1 MHGILQIGIITF
13 FCHSLYVV
21 FLRHSSMKARKSMK
35 KRFVSLL
42 VALSITLTFLP
53 IGAVAAPT
61 NEIIQGNL
69 KYTVNNYTVNDGG
82 ESVTVSG
89 ISESTSEKPTHLTIE
104 SSISS
109 NGKNYTVTEIGNWA
123 FEEWNTLTEV
133 TLPHTVEIIGFQ
145 AFFNCSN
152 LTNVTIPEGV
162 RKIGQIAFNGCSQ
175 LTSITIPGTIEVMT
189 MAFSG
194 NTALSHVTLTNGIS
208 EISSSAFEGCT
219 GLTEVE
225 IPASVNE
232 IRQDAFNGCT
242 NLSDVKYNGH
252 KTDWD
257 KVTVK
262 TGNDTLTS
270 KVQYLCDINFDLD
283 GGTVN
288 GSDTMATQTVYSNE
302 KLGTAKCYQN
312 DQTFKIPIAPQ
323 KEGYTF
329 LGWYQQDATAP
340 TDPAEYVASDNVTF
354 TAKWSQIYDVA
365 FDANAN
371 GDTVTRMPS
380 TQKVPETTTAS
391 LPTITPQRTGYDF
404 DGWYTQA
411 EGGTKY
417 TFTEAVSSNITLY
430 AHWNA
435 HSHTVTLENDEN
447 KETNSYDYGSSVSV
461 PTPTKKTGY
470 NFNHWEVTVP
480 DGETAPSL
488 NGPDENGNYSFSMP
502 DYDIILTAKWTQK
515 DVIDPDVDL
524 KFDAATG
531 EVTSNNPQ
539 VNADDIINRKFYDDK
554 GNEVPGE
561 KLNDRGLPMEPGD
574 YIVKV
579 DVKET
584 EKTAPANQITGN
596 QIKWSYNVPQEEE
609 KVTYTLSLLGGIAK
623 VNGKDTTI
631 NDNGDI
637 TIEKGAT
644 VEVTFDKSILSDA
657 QTFDQWTIKPASVL
671 NAVDPKAETI
681 TFTMP
686 GENVIIE
693 AMTKDA
699 SIEEEPNILGTTLII
714 GTAAAGTAVLAYQ
727 TYQLGTEFYLICTLP
742 TGTAIPTN
750 RGELAE
756 LVWNNAGKPEPAAVL
771 NANAT
776 ETDKAITWAVEN
788 DLLKAAKNNGETYE
802 ATDPV
807 SRTEVIKAW
816 NQVQAFKK

>member
-21 FLRHSSMKARKSMK
+21 FLRHQSMKAGKSMK

-53 IGAVAAPT
+53 IGAVAATP
-61 NEIIQGNL
+61 IRIGNL
-69 KYTVNNYTVNDGG
+69 KYTVNADG

-89 ISESTSEKPTHLTIE
+89 TSGNPTQLNIE

-109 NGKNYTVTEIGNWA
+109 NGRNYTVTEIATWA
-123 FEEWNTLTEV
+123 FNKCNTLTEV
-133 TLPHTVEIIGFQ
+133 TLPNTVDEIGYQ

-162 RKIGQIAFNGCSQ
+162 TKIGQAAFYGCSQ
-175 LTSITIPGTIEVMT
+175 LTSITIPSTITDMDT
-189 MAFSG
+189 AFSG
-194 NTALSHVTLTNGIS
+194 NTALSQVTLTNGIPK
-208 EISSSAFEGCT
+208 ISSHAFERCTELREIKVPISVDEICPFAFNGCT
-219 GLTEVE
+219 GLT
-225 IPASVNE
+225 SVTLEKGIN
-232 IRQDAFNGCT
+232 IINSNAFKDCTELNDVIDNG
-242 NLSDVKYNGH
+242 Y
-252 KTDWD
+252 KTDWE
-257 KVTVK
+257 KVRVNNA
-262 TGNDTLTS
+262 GNDTLTS

-283 GGTVN
+283 GGTIN

-302 KLGTAKCYQN
+302 KLGTAKCYPN
-312 DQTFKIPIAPQ
+312 DQPFVVPTDPVR
-323 KEGYTF
+323 EGYTF
-329 LGWYQQDATAP
+329 LGWY
-340 TDPAEYVASDNVTF
+340 
-354 TAKWSQIYDVA
+354 
-365 FDANAN
+365 
-371 GDTVTRMPS
+371 
-380 TQKVPETTTAS
+380 
-391 LPTITPQRTGYDF
+391 
-404 DGWYTQA
+404 TQA
-411 EGGTKY
+411 EGGIKY

-524 KFDAATG
+524 KFDAVTG
-531 EVTSNNPQ
+531 EVTSNNAK
-539 VNADDIINRKFYDDK
+539 VNADDIINKKFYDDK

-561 KLNDRGLPMEPGD
+561 KLNDRGLPTEPGD

-584 EKTAPANQITGN
+584 ENTAPANQVTGN
-596 QIKWSYNVPQEEE
+596 QIKWSYNVPQKEE

-727 TYQLGTEFYLICTLP
+727 TYQLGTEFYLICALP

-776 ETDKAITWAVEN
+776 ETDKAIAWAVEN

>member
-1 MHGILQIGIITF
+1 
-13 FCHSLYVV
+13 
-21 FLRHSSMKARKSMK
+21 MK

-53 IGAVAAPT
+53 IGAVAAAP
-61 NEIIQGNL
+61 NKIPQGNL
-69 KYTVNNYTVNDGG
+69 IYTVNADG

-89 ISESTSEKPTHLTIE
+89 TSGSPTQLTIE
-104 SSISS
+104 SSISDK
-109 NGKNYTVTEIGNWA
+109 NKNYTVTKIAMWA
-123 FEEWNTLTEV
+123 FNNARNTLTEV
-133 TLPHTVEIIGFQ
+133 TLPNTVDEIGYQ

-152 LTNVTIPEGV
+152 LTKVIIPEGV
-162 RKIGQIAFNGCSQ
+162 TKIGQAAFYGCSQ
-175 LTSITIPGTIEVMT
+175 LTSITIPSTITNMDT
-189 MAFSG
+189 AFSG

-208 EISSSAFEGCT
+208 NISSNAFERCT
-219 GLTEVE
+219 GLTEIKVPTSVYE
-225 IPASVNE
+225 ICS
-232 IRQDAFNGCT
+232 DAFNGCT
-242 NLSDVKYNGH
+242 GLTSVTLEKGINIINRNAFKDCTELNDVKYNGY
-252 KTDWD
+252 KTDWE
-257 KVTVK
+257 KVRVNNA
-262 TGNDTLTS
+262 GNDTLTS
-270 KVQYLCDINFDLD
+270 KVRYLCDINFDLN
-283 GGTVN
+283 GGTIN
-288 GSDTMATQTVYSNE
+288 GSGTMDKQTVYSNE
-302 KLGTAKCYQN
+302 KLGTASV
-312 DQTFKIPIAPQ
+312 
-323 KEGYTF
+323 
-329 LGWYQQDATAP
+329 P
-340 TDPAEYVASDNVTF
+340 TTP
-354 TAKWSQIYDVA
+354 
-365 FDANAN
+365 
-371 GDTVTRMPS
+371 
-380 TQKVPETTTAS
+380 
-391 LPTITPQRTGYDF
+391 PQRTGYDF

-417 TFTEAVSSNITLY
+417 TFTEAVSSNIILY

-447 KETNSYDYGSSVSV
+447 KKTNSYDYGSSVSV

-502 DYDIILTAKWTQK
+502 DYDITLTAKWTQK

-524 KFDAATG
+524 KFDAVTG
-531 EVTSNNPQ
+531 EVTSNNTQ

-561 KLNDRGLPMEPGD
+561 KLNDRGLPTEPGD

-584 EKTAPANQITGN
+584 EKTAPANQVTGN
-596 QIKWSYNVPQEEE
+596 QIKWSYKVPQKEE

-623 VNGKDTTI
+623 VNGKDATI

-671 NAVDPKAETI
+671 NAVEPKAETI

-727 TYQLGTEFYLICTLP
+727 TYQLGTEFYLICALP

-750 RGELAE
+750 RGELAA

-776 ETDKAITWAVEN
+776 ETDKAIAWAVEN
-788 DLLKAAKNNGETYE
+788 DLLKAAKSNGETYE

>member
-1 MHGILQIGIITF
+1 
-13 FCHSLYVV
+13 
-21 FLRHSSMKARKSMK
+21 MK

-53 IGAVAAPT
+53 MGAVAAAPIKFT
-61 NEIIQGNL
+61 DGNL
-69 KYTVNNYTVNDGG
+69 IYTVNDDG

-89 ISESTSEKPTHLTIE
+89 KSRTPTHLNIE
-104 SSISS
+104 SSIS
-109 NGKNYTVTEIGNWA
+109 NKGKNYTVTEIGDQVFWGC
-123 FEEWNTLTEV
+123 NTLTEV
-133 TLPHTVEIIGFQ
+133 TLPNTVKIIGYQ
-145 AFFNCSN
+145 AFCKCSN
-152 LTNVTIPEGV
+152 LTKVIIPEGV
-162 RKIGQIAFNGCSQ
+162 KKIGQAAFYGCSQ
-175 LTSITIPGTIEVMT
+175 LTSITIPSTITNMDT
-189 MAFSG
+189 AFSG

-208 EISSSAFEGCT
+208 KISSNAFERCTGLTEIKVPTSVYEICSDAFNGCT
-219 GLTEVE
+219 GLT
-225 IPASVNE
+225 SVTLEKGIKTINVN
-232 IRQDAFNGCT
+232 AFKDCT
-242 NLSDVKYNGH
+242 NLSDVKYNGY
-252 KTDWD
+252 KTDWE
-257 KVTVK
+257 KVRVNNA
-262 TGNDTLTS
+262 GNDTLTS
-270 KVQYLCDINFDLD
+270 KVRYLCDINFDLN
-283 GGTVN
+283 GGTIN
-288 GSDTMATQTVYSNE
+288 GSGTMDKQTVYSNE

-312 DQTFKIPIAPQ
+312 DQPFVVPTDPVR
-323 KEGYTF
+323 EGYTF

-340 TDPAEYVASDNVTF
+340 TVLAEYVASDNVTF
-354 TAKWSQIYDVA
+354 TA
-365 FDANAN
+365 N
-371 GDTVTRMPS
+371 
-380 TQKVPETTTAS
+380 
-391 LPTITPQRTGYDF
+391 
-404 DGWYTQA
+404 
-411 EGGTKY
+411 
-417 TFTEAVSSNITLY
+417 
-430 AHWNA
+430 
-435 HSHTVTLENDEN
+435 
-447 KETNSYDYGSSVSV
+447 
-461 PTPTKKTGY
+461 
-470 NFNHWEVTVP
+470 
-480 DGETAPSL
+480 
-488 NGPDENGNYSFSMP
+488 
-502 DYDIILTAKWTQK
+502 WTQK
-515 DVIDPDVDL
+515 DAIDPDVDL
-524 KFDAATG
+524 KFDAVTG
-531 EVTSNNPQ
+531 EVTSNNTQ

-561 KLNDRGLPMEPGD
+561 KLNDRGLPTEPGD

-584 EKTAPANQITGN
+584 ENTAPANQITGN
-596 QIKWSYNVPQEEE
+596 QIKWSYNVPQKEE

-623 VNGKDTTI
+623 VNGKDATI

-671 NAVDPKAETI
+671 NAVEPKAETI

-727 TYQLGTEFYLICTLP
+727 TYQLGTEFYLICALP

-750 RGELAE
+750 RGELAA

-776 ETDKAITWAVEN
+776 ETDKAIAWAVEN

>member
-1 MHGILQIGIITF
+1 
-13 FCHSLYVV
+13 
-21 FLRHSSMKARKSMK
+21 MK

-53 IGAVAAPT
+53 MGAVAAT
-61 NEIIQGNL
+61 KITKGNL
-69 KYTVNNYTVNDGG
+69 KYIVNADGK
-82 ESVTVSG
+82 SVTVSG
-89 ISESTSEKPTHLTIE
+89 TSGKPTQLTIE
-104 SSISS
+104 SSISD
-109 NGKNYTVTEIGNWA
+109 NGTNYTVTKIATWA
-123 FEEWNTLTEV
+123 FNACNTLTEV
-133 TLPHTVEIIGFQ
+133 TLPNTVDEIGYQ
-145 AFFNCSN
+145 AFFKCSN
-152 LTNVTIPEGV
+152 LTKVIIPEGV
-162 RKIGQIAFNGCSQ
+162 TKIGQAAFYGCSQ
-175 LTSITIPGTIEVMT
+175 LTSITIPSTITNMDT
-189 MAFSG
+189 AFSG

-208 EISSSAFEGCT
+208 KISSNAFERCT

-225 IPASVNE
+225 IPASVDQ
-232 IRQDAFNGCT
+232 ICPFAFNGCTNLKRVLLEKNIKTINVNAFKDCT
-242 NLSDVKYNGH
+242 NLSDVKYNGY

-257 KVTVK
+257 KVTVNT
-262 TGNDTLTS
+262 TGNDTLIS
-270 KVQYLCDINFDLD
+270 KVQYLCDINFDLN
-283 GGTVN
+283 GGTIN
-288 GSDTMATQTVYSNE
+288 GSGTMDKQTVYSNE
-302 KLGTAKCYQN
+302 KLGTAN
-312 DQTFKIPIAPQ
+312 V
-323 KEGYTF
+323 
-329 LGWYQQDATAP
+329 P
-340 TDPAEYVASDNVTF
+340 TTP
-354 TAKWSQIYDVA
+354 
-365 FDANAN
+365 
-371 GDTVTRMPS
+371 
-380 TQKVPETTTAS
+380 
-391 LPTITPQRTGYDF
+391 PQRTGYDF

-447 KETNSYDYGSSVSV
+447 KKTNSYDYGSSVSV

-502 DYDIILTAKWTQK
+502 NYDITLTAKWTQK

-524 KFDAATG
+524 KFDAVTG
-531 EVTSNNPQ
+531 EVTSNSTQ

-561 KLNDRGLPMEPGD
+561 KLNDRGLPTEPGD

-584 EKTAPANQITGN
+584 ENTAPANQITGN
-596 QIKWSYNVPQEEE
+596 QIKWSYNVPQKEE

-623 VNGKDTTI
+623 VNGKDATI

-671 NAVDPKAETI
+671 NAVEPKAETI

-686 GENVIIE
+686 GKNVIIE

-714 GTAAAGTAVLAYQ
+714 GTAVLAYQ
-727 TYQLGTEFYLICTLP
+727 TYQLGTEFYLICALP

-776 ETDKAITWAVEN
+776 ETDKAIAWAVEN

>member
-1 MHGILQIGIITF
+1 
-13 FCHSLYVV
+13 
-21 FLRHSSMKARKSMK
+21 MK

-53 IGAVAAPT
+53 IGAVAAAP
-61 NEIIQGNL
+61 NKIPQGNL
-69 KYTVNNYTVNDGG
+69 IYTVNADG

-89 ISESTSEKPTHLTIE
+89 TSGSPTQLTIE
-104 SSISS
+104 SSISDK
-109 NGKNYTVTEIGNWA
+109 NKNYTVTKIAMWA
-123 FEEWNTLTEV
+123 FNNARNTLTEV
-133 TLPHTVEIIGFQ
+133 TLPNTVDEIGYQ

-152 LTNVTIPEGV
+152 LTKVIIPEGV
-162 RKIGQIAFNGCSQ
+162 TKIGQAAFYGCSQ
-175 LTSITIPGTIEVMT
+175 LTSITIPSTITNMDT
-189 MAFSG
+189 AFSG

-208 EISSSAFEGCT
+208 NISSNAFERCT

-225 IPASVNE
+225 IPASVDQ
-232 IRQDAFNGCT
+232 ICPFAFNGCTNLKRVLLEKNIKTINVNAFKDCT
-242 NLSDVKYNGH
+242 NLSDVKYNGY

-257 KVTVK
+257 KVTVNT

-288 GSDTMATQTVYSNE
+288 GSNTVDKQTVYSNE
-302 KLGTAKCYQN
+302 KLGTAKCYPN
-312 DQTFKIPIAPQ
+312 DQPFVVPTDPVR
-323 KEGYTF
+323 EGYTF
-329 LGWYQQDATAP
+329 L
-340 TDPAEYVASDNVTF
+340 
-354 TAKWSQIYDVA
+354 
-365 FDANAN
+365 
-371 GDTVTRMPS
+371 
-380 TQKVPETTTAS
+380 
-391 LPTITPQRTGYDF
+391 
-404 DGWYTQA
+404 GWYTQA

-447 KETNSYDYGSSVSV
+447 KKTNSYDYGSSVSV

-502 DYDIILTAKWTQK
+502 DYDITLTAKWTQK

-524 KFDAATG
+524 KFDAVTG
-531 EVTSNNPQ
+531 EVTSNNTQ

-561 KLNDRGLPMEPGD
+561 KLNDRGLPTEPGD

-584 EKTAPANQITGN
+584 ENTAPANQITGN
-596 QIKWSYNVPQEEE
+596 QIKWSYNVPQKEE

-623 VNGKDTTI
+623 VNGKDATI

-671 NAVDPKAETI
+671 NAVEPKAETI

-686 GENVIIE
+686 GDNVIIE

-727 TYQLGTEFYLICTLP
+727 TYQLGTEFYLICALP
-742 TGTAIPTN
+742 TGTAIPTT

-776 ETDKAITWAVEN
+776 ETDKAIAWAVEN
-788 DLLKAAKNNGETYE
+788 DLLKAAKSNGETYE

-807 SRTEVIKAW
+807 NRTEVIKAW

>member
-21 FLRHSSMKARKSMK
+21 FLRHQSMKAGKSMK

-53 IGAVAAPT
+53 IGAVAATP
-61 NEIIQGNL
+61 IRIGNL
-69 KYTVNNYTVNDGG
+69 KYTVNADG

-89 ISESTSEKPTHLTIE
+89 TSGNPTQLNIE

-109 NGKNYTVTEIGNWA
+109 NGRNYTVTEIATWA
-123 FEEWNTLTEV
+123 FNKCNTLTEV
-133 TLPHTVEIIGFQ
+133 TLPNTVDEIGYQ

-162 RKIGQIAFNGCSQ
+162 TKIGQAAFYGCSQ
-175 LTSITIPGTIEVMT
+175 LTSITIPSTITDMDT
-189 MAFSG
+189 AFSG
-194 NTALSHVTLTNGIS
+194 NTALSQVTLTNGIPK
-208 EISSSAFEGCT
+208 ISSHAFERCTELREIKVPISVDEICPFAFNGCT
-219 GLTEVE
+219 GLT
-225 IPASVNE
+225 SVTLEKGIN
-232 IRQDAFNGCT
+232 IINSNAFKDCT
-242 NLSDVKYNGH
+242 ELNDVKYNGY
-252 KTDWD
+252 KTDWE
-257 KVTVK
+257 KVRVNNA
-262 TGNDTLTS
+262 GNDTLTS

-283 GGTVN
+283 GGTIN

-302 KLGTAKCYQN
+302 KLGTAKCYPN
-312 DQTFKIPIAPQ
+312 DQPFVVPTDPVR
-323 KEGYTF
+323 EGYTF
-329 LGWYQQDATAP
+329 LGWY
-340 TDPAEYVASDNVTF
+340 
-354 TAKWSQIYDVA
+354 
-365 FDANAN
+365 
-371 GDTVTRMPS
+371 
-380 TQKVPETTTAS
+380 
-391 LPTITPQRTGYDF
+391 
-404 DGWYTQA
+404 TQA
-411 EGGTKY
+411 EGGIKY

-502 DYDIILTAKWTQK
+502 DYDITLTAKWTQK

-531 EVTSNNPQ
+531 EVTSNNSQ

-561 KLNDRGLPMEPGD
+561 KLNDRGLPTEPGD

-584 EKTAPANQITGN
+584 ENTAPANQVTGN

-623 VNGKDTTI
+623 INGKDTTI

-727 TYQLGTEFYLICTLP
+727 TYQLGTEFYLICALP

-776 ETDKAITWAVEN
+776 ETDKAIAWAVEN

>member
-1 MHGILQIGIITF
+1 
-13 FCHSLYVV
+13 
-21 FLRHSSMKARKSMK
+21 MK

-53 IGAVAAPT
+53 IGAVAAAP
-61 NEIIQGNL
+61 IKIGNL
-69 KYTVNNYTVNDGG
+69 KYTVNADGK
-82 ESVTVSG
+82 SVTVSG
-89 ISESTSEKPTHLTIE
+89 TSRNPKQLTIE
-104 SSISS
+104 SSISDG
-109 NGKNYTVTEIGNWA
+109 NGNSYTVTKIGMGA
-123 FEEWNTLTEV
+123 FNSTLEEV
-133 TLPHTVEIIGFQ
+133 TLPPTLDEIEDS
-145 AFFNCSN
+145 AFFKCSS
-152 LTNVTIPEGV
+152 LTEITIPEGV
-162 RKIGQIAFNGCSQ
+162 TKIGTNAFYGCSQ
-175 LTSITIPGTIEVMT
+175 LTSITIPSTIKNMDT
-189 MAFSG
+189 AFPS
-194 NTALSHVTLTNGIS
+194 NPKLSQVTLTNGIYR
-208 EISSSAFEGCT
+208 ISSSAFKDCT
-219 GLTEVE
+219 GLTEIKIPTSVYE
-225 IPASVNE
+225 ICS
-232 IRQDAFNGCT
+232 DAFNGCT
-242 NLSDVKYNGH
+242 GLTSVTLEKGINIINRNAFKDCTKLNDVKYNGH
-252 KTDWD
+252 KTDWEN
-257 KVTVK
+257 VRVNIA
-262 TGNDTLTS
+262 GNDTLTS
-270 KVQYLCDINFDLD
+270 RVQYLCDINFDLN
-283 GGTVN
+283 GGTIN
-288 GSDTMATQTVYSNE
+288 GSSTMATQTVYSNE
-302 KLGTAKCYQN
+302 KLGTAKCYPN
-312 DQTFKIPIAPQ
+312 DQPFVVPTDPVR
-323 KEGYTF
+323 EGYTF
-329 LGWYQQDATAP
+329 L
-340 TDPAEYVASDNVTF
+340 
-354 TAKWSQIYDVA
+354 
-365 FDANAN
+365 
-371 GDTVTRMPS
+371 
-380 TQKVPETTTAS
+380 
-391 LPTITPQRTGYDF
+391 
-404 DGWYTQA
+404 GWYTQA

-502 DYDIILTAKWTQK
+502 DYDITLTAKWTQK

-531 EVTSNNPQ
+531 EVTSNNAK

-561 KLNDRGLPMEPGD
+561 KLNDRGLPTEPGD

-584 EKTAPANQITGN
+584 ENTAPANQITGN
-596 QIKWSYNVPQEEE
+596 QIKWSYNVPQKEE

-631 NDNGDI
+631 NDNGNI

-727 TYQLGTEFYLICTLP
+727 TYQLGTEFYLICALP

>member
-21 FLRHSSMKARKSMK
+21 FLRHQSMKAGKSMK

-53 IGAVAAPT
+53 IGAVAAT
-61 NEIIQGNL
+61 KITKGNL
-69 KYTVNNYTVNDGG
+69 KYTVNADG

-89 ISESTSEKPTHLTIE
+89 TSGKPTQLNIE
-104 SSISS
+104 SSILDD
-109 NGKNYTVTEIGNWA
+109 NGKSYTVTKIGMGA
-123 FEEWNTLTEV
+123 FNSTLEEV
-133 TLPHTVEIIGFQ
+133 TLPPTLDEIEDS
-145 AFFNCSN
+145 AFFKCSS
-152 LTNVTIPEGV
+152 LTEITIPEGV
-162 RKIGQIAFNGCSQ
+162 TKIGTNAFYGCSQ
-175 LTSITIPGTIEVMT
+175 LTSITIPSTIKNMDT
-189 MAFSG
+189 AFPS
-194 NTALSHVTLTNGIS
+194 NPKLSQVTLTNGIYR
-208 EISSSAFEGCT
+208 ISSSAFKDCT
-219 GLTEVE
+219 GLTEIKIPTSVYE
-225 IPASVNE
+225 ICS
-232 IRQDAFNGCT
+232 DAFNGCT
-242 NLSDVKYNGH
+242 GLTSVTLEKGINIINRNAFKDCTNLNDVKYNGH
-252 KTDWD
+252 KTDWEN
-257 KVTVK
+257 VRVNIA
-262 TGNDTLTS
+262 GNDTLTS
-270 KVQYLCDINFDLD
+270 KVQYLCDINFDLN
-283 GGTVN
+283 GGTIN
-288 GSDTMATQTVYSNE
+288 GSNTVNKQTVYSNE
-302 KLGTAKCYQN
+302 KLGNAKCYPNGQPFVVPT
-312 DQTFKIPIAPQ
+312 DPVR
-323 KEGYTF
+323 EGYTF
-329 LGWYQQDATAP
+329 L
-340 TDPAEYVASDNVTF
+340 
-354 TAKWSQIYDVA
+354 
-365 FDANAN
+365 
-371 GDTVTRMPS
+371 
-380 TQKVPETTTAS
+380 
-391 LPTITPQRTGYDF
+391 
-404 DGWYTQA
+404 GWYTQA

-502 DYDIILTAKWTQK
+502 DYDITLTAKWTQK

-531 EVTSNNPQ
+531 EVTSNNTQ

-561 KLNDRGLPMEPGD
+561 KLNDRGLPTEPGD

-584 EKTAPANQITGN
+584 ENTAPANQVTGN
-596 QIKWSYNVPQEEE
+596 QIKWSYNVPQKEE

-727 TYQLGTEFYLICTLP
+727 TYQLGTEFYLICALP

-776 ETDKAITWAVEN
+776 ETDKAIAWAVEN

>member
-1 MHGILQIGIITF
+1 
-13 FCHSLYVV
+13 
-21 FLRHSSMKARKSMK
+21 MK

-53 IGAVAAPT
+53 MGAVAAPT

-69 KYTVNNYTVNDGG
+69 KYTVNNYTVNDDG

-89 ISESTSEKPTHLTIE
+89 TSESTSEKPTQLNIE

-123 FEEWNTLTEV
+123 FKEWNTLTEV
-133 TLPHTVEIIGFQ
+133 TLPPTLDEIEDS
-145 AFFNCSN
+145 AFFKCSS
-152 LTNVTIPEGV
+152 LTEITIPEGV
-162 RKIGQIAFNGCSQ
+162 TKIGTNAFYGCSQ
-175 LTSITIPGTIEVMT
+175 LTSITIPSTIKNMDA
-189 MAFSG
+189 AFPS
-194 NTALSHVTLTNGIS
+194 NPKLSQVTLTNGIYR
-208 EISSSAFEGCT
+208 ISSSAFKDCT
-219 GLTEVE
+219 GLTEIKVPTSVYE
-225 IPASVNE
+225 ICS
-232 IRQDAFNGCT
+232 DAFNGCT
-242 NLSDVKYNGH
+242 GLTSVTLEKGINIINRNAFKDCTELNDVKYNGY
-252 KTDWD
+252 KTDWE
-257 KVTVK
+257 KVRVNNA
-262 TGNDTLTS
+262 GNDTLTS
-270 KVQYLCDINFDLD
+270 KVRYLCDITFDLN
-283 GGTVN
+283 GGTIN
-288 GSDTMATQTVYSNE
+288 GSGTMDKQTVYSNE
-302 KLGTAKCYQN
+302 KLGTAS
-312 DQTFKIPIAPQ
+312 
-323 KEGYTF
+323 
-329 LGWYQQDATAP
+329 
-340 TDPAEYVASDNVTF
+340 V
-354 TAKWSQIYDVA
+354 
-365 FDANAN
+365 
-371 GDTVTRMPS
+371 
-380 TQKVPETTTAS
+380 
-391 LPTITPQRTGYDF
+391 PTITPQRTGYDF

-417 TFTEAVSSNITLY
+417 TFTEAVSSNIILY

-447 KETNSYDYGSSVSV
+447 KKTNSYDYGSSVSV

-502 DYDIILTAKWTQK
+502 DYDITLTAKWTQK

-524 KFDAATG
+524 KFDAVTG
-531 EVTSNNPQ
+531 EVTSNNTQ

-561 KLNDRGLPMEPGD
+561 KLNDRGLPTEPGD

-596 QIKWSYNVPQEEE
+596 QIKWSYNVPQKEE

-623 VNGKDTTI
+623 VNGKDATI

-671 NAVDPKAETI
+671 SAVEPKAETI

-727 TYQLGTEFYLICTLP
+727 TYQLGTEFYLICALP

-776 ETDKAITWAVEN
+776 ETDKAIAWAVEN

>member
-1 MHGILQIGIITF
+1 
-13 FCHSLYVV
+13 
-21 FLRHSSMKARKSMK
+21 MK

-53 IGAVAAPT
+53 MGAVAAPT

-69 KYTVNNYTVNDGG
+69 KYTVNNYTVNDDG

-89 ISESTSEKPTHLTIE
+89 TSESTSEKPTQLNIE

-123 FEEWNTLTEV
+123 FKEWNTLTEV
-133 TLPHTVEIIGFQ
+133 TLPNTVEIIGFQ

-152 LTNVTIPEGV
+152 LTKVIIPEGV
-162 RKIGQIAFNGCSQ
+162 RKIGQNAFNGCSQ
-175 LTSITIPGTIEVMT
+175 LTSITIPSTITNMDT
-189 MAFSG
+189 AFSG

-208 EISSSAFEGCT
+208 KISSNAFKGCT

-225 IPASVNE
+225 IPASVDQ
-232 IRQDAFNGCT
+232 ICPFAFNGCTNLKRVLLEKNIKTINVNAFKDCT
-242 NLSDVKYNGH
+242 NLSDVKYNGY

-257 KVTVK
+257 RVTVNT

-270 KVQYLCDINFDLD
+270 KVQYLCDITFDLN
-283 GGTVN
+283 GGTIN

-302 KLGTAKCYQN
+302 KLGTASV
-312 DQTFKIPIAPQ
+312 
-323 KEGYTF
+323 
-329 LGWYQQDATAP
+329 P
-340 TDPAEYVASDNVTF
+340 TTP
-354 TAKWSQIYDVA
+354 
-365 FDANAN
+365 
-371 GDTVTRMPS
+371 
-380 TQKVPETTTAS
+380 
-391 LPTITPQRTGYDF
+391 PQRTGYDF

-447 KETNSYDYGSSVSV
+447 KKTNSYDYGSSVSV

-502 DYDIILTAKWTQK
+502 DYDITLTAKWTQK

-524 KFDAATG
+524 KFDAVTG
-531 EVTSNNPQ
+531 EVTSNNTQ

-561 KLNDRGLPMEPGD
+561 KLNDRGLPTEPGD

-584 EKTAPANQITGN
+584 ENTAPANQITGN
-596 QIKWSYNVPQEEE
+596 QIKWSYNVPQKEE

-623 VNGKDTTI
+623 VNGKDATI

-671 NAVDPKAETI
+671 SAVEPKAETI

-727 TYQLGTEFYLICTLP
+727 TYQLGTEFYLICALP

-776 ETDKAITWAVEN
+776 ETDKAIAWAVEN
-788 DLLKAAKNNGETYE
+788 DLLKAAKSNGETYE

-807 SRTEVIKAW
+807 NRTEVIKAW

>member
-1 MHGILQIGIITF
+1 
-13 FCHSLYVV
+13 
-21 FLRHSSMKARKSMK
+21 MK

-53 IGAVAAPT
+53 MGAVAAT
-61 NEIIQGNL
+61 KITQGNL
-69 KYTVNNYTVNDGG
+69 IYRVNADG

-89 ISESTSEKPTHLTIE
+89 TSRKPTQLTILTIG
-104 SSISS
+104 SSISDG
-109 NGKNYTVTEIGNWA
+109 NGKSYTVTKIGMGA
-123 FEEWNTLTEV
+123 FNNARNTLTEV
-133 TLPHTVEIIGFQ
+133 TLPPTLDEIEDS
-145 AFFNCSN
+145 AFFKCSS
-152 LTNVTIPEGV
+152 LTEITIPEGV
-162 RKIGQIAFNGCSQ
+162 TKIGTNAFYGCSQ
-175 LTSITIPGTIEVMT
+175 LTSITIPSTIKNMDA
-189 MAFSG
+189 AFPS
-194 NTALSHVTLTNGIS
+194 NPKLSQVTLTNGIYR
-208 EISSSAFEGCT
+208 ISSSAFKDCT
-219 GLTEVE
+219 GLTEIKVPTSVYE
-225 IPASVNE
+225 ICS
-232 IRQDAFNGCT
+232 DAFNGCT
-242 NLSDVKYNGH
+242 GLTSVTLEKGINIINRNAFKDCTELNDVKYNGY
-252 KTDWD
+252 KTDWE
-257 KVTVK
+257 KVRVNNA
-262 TGNDTLTS
+262 GNDTLTS
-270 KVQYLCDINFDLD
+270 KVRYLCDINFDLN
-283 GGTVN
+283 GGTIN
-288 GSDTMATQTVYSNE
+288 GSGTMDKQTVYSNE
-302 KLGTAKCYQN
+302 KLGTASV
-312 DQTFKIPIAPQ
+312 
-323 KEGYTF
+323 
-329 LGWYQQDATAP
+329 P
-340 TDPAEYVASDNVTF
+340 TTP
-354 TAKWSQIYDVA
+354 
-365 FDANAN
+365 
-371 GDTVTRMPS
+371 
-380 TQKVPETTTAS
+380 
-391 LPTITPQRTGYDF
+391 PQRTGYDF

-417 TFTEAVSSNITLY
+417 TFTEAVSSNIILY

-447 KETNSYDYGSSVSV
+447 KKTNSYDYGSSVSV

-502 DYDIILTAKWTQK
+502 DYDITLTAKWTQK

-524 KFDAATG
+524 KFDAVTG
-531 EVTSNNPQ
+531 EVTSNNTQ

-561 KLNDRGLPMEPGD
+561 KLNDRGLPTEPGD

-596 QIKWSYNVPQEEE
+596 QIKWSYNVPQKEE

-623 VNGKDTTI
+623 VNGKDATI

-671 NAVDPKAETI
+671 NAVEPKAETI

-727 TYQLGTEFYLICTLP
+727 TYQLGTEFYLICALP

-750 RGELAE
+750 RGELAA

-776 ETDKAITWAVEN
+776 ETDKAIAWAVEN
-788 DLLKAAKNNGETYE
+788 DLLKAAKSNGETYE

>member
-21 FLRHSSMKARKSMK
+21 FLRHQSMKAGKSMK

-53 IGAVAAPT
+53 IGAVAAT
-61 NEIIQGNL
+61 KITKGNL
-69 KYTVNNYTVNDGG
+69 KYTVNADG

-89 ISESTSEKPTHLTIE
+89 TSGKPKQLTIE
-104 SSISS
+104 SSISDG
-109 NGKNYTVTEIGNWA
+109 NGKSYTVTKIGMGA
-123 FEEWNTLTEV
+123 FNSTLEEV
-133 TLPHTVEIIGFQ
+133 TLPPTLDEIEDS
-145 AFFNCSN
+145 AFFKCSS
-152 LTNVTIPEGV
+152 LTEITIPEGV
-162 RKIGQIAFNGCSQ
+162 TKIGTNAFYGCSQ
-175 LTSITIPGTIEVMT
+175 LTSITIPSTIKNMDT
-189 MAFSG
+189 AFPS
-194 NTALSHVTLTNGIS
+194 NPKLSQVTLTNGIYR
-208 EISSSAFEGCT
+208 ISSSAFKDCT
-219 GLTEVE
+219 GLTEIKIPTSVYE
-225 IPASVNE
+225 ICS
-232 IRQDAFNGCT
+232 DAFNGCT
-242 NLSDVKYNGH
+242 GLTSVTLEKGINIINRNAFKDCTKLNDVKYNGH
-252 KTDWD
+252 KTDWEN
-257 KVTVK
+257 VRVNIA
-262 TGNDTLTS
+262 GNDTLTS
-270 KVQYLCDINFDLD
+270 KVQYLCDINFDLN
-283 GGTVN
+283 GGTIN

-302 KLGTAKCYQN
+302 KLGTAKCYPN
-312 DQTFKIPIAPQ
+312 DQPFVVPTDPVR
-323 KEGYTF
+323 EGYTF
-329 LGWYQQDATAP
+329 L
-340 TDPAEYVASDNVTF
+340 
-354 TAKWSQIYDVA
+354 
-365 FDANAN
+365 
-371 GDTVTRMPS
+371 
-380 TQKVPETTTAS
+380 
-391 LPTITPQRTGYDF
+391 
-404 DGWYTQA
+404 GWYTQA

-502 DYDIILTAKWTQK
+502 DYDITLTAKWTQK

-539 VNADDIINRKFYDDK
+539 VNADDIINKKFYDEK
-554 GNEVPGE
+554 GNEVPSE
-561 KLNDRGLPMEPGD
+561 KLNDRGLPTEPGD

-584 EKTAPANQITGN
+584 ENTAPANQVTGH
-596 QIKWSYNVPQEEE
+596 QIKWSYNVPQKEE

-623 VNGKDTTI
+623 VNGKDTTV

-727 TYQLGTEFYLICTLP
+727 TYQLGTEFYLICALP

-776 ETDKAITWAVEN
+776 ETDKAIAWAVEN

>member
-1 MHGILQIGIITF
+1 
-13 FCHSLYVV
+13 
-21 FLRHSSMKARKSMK
+21 MK
-35 KRFVSLL
+35 KRLVSLL
-42 VALSITLTFLP
+42 LAFSMMLTFLP
-53 IGAVAAPT
+53 VGAMAAT
-61 NEIIQGNL
+61 TITQGNL
-69 KYTVNNYTVNDGG
+69 KYTINPDGK
-82 ESVTVSG
+82 SVTVSG
-89 ISESTSEKPTHLTIE
+89 KKGSPTELTIE
-104 SSISS
+104 SSISDDNDIS
-109 NGKNYTVTEIGNWA
+109 YTVTKIADMVFASCSSLTQVTIPSTVKEIGY
-123 FEEWNTLTEV
+123 
-133 TLPHTVEIIGFQ
+133 Q
-145 AFFNCSN
+145 AFWGCSN
-152 LTNVTIPEGV
+152 LVKVTIPEGV
-162 RKIGQIAFNGCSQ
+162 TTIGQTAFTKCTQ
-175 LTSITIPGTIEVMT
+175 LTSITIPSTITNMEW
-189 MAFSG
+189 AFSG
-194 NTALSHVTLTNGIS
+194 DPALSQVTLTNGIPR
-208 EISSSAFEGCT
+208 ISSYAFSGCT
-219 GLTEVE
+219 SLTQVK
-225 IPASVNE
+225 IPASVDE
-232 IRQDAFNGCT
+232 VCPSAFNGCT
-242 NLSDVKYNGH
+242 NLKSVTLEKGIRIININAFNNCSKLTDVKYNGY
-252 KTDWD
+252 KTDWE
-257 KVTVK
+257 KVRVNT

-283 GGTVN
+283 GGTIN

-302 KLGTAKCYQN
+302 ELGTAKCYPN
-312 DQTFKIPIAPQ
+312 DQPFVVPTDPVR
-323 KEGYTF
+323 EGYTF
-329 LGWYQQDATAP
+329 L
-340 TDPAEYVASDNVTF
+340 
-354 TAKWSQIYDVA
+354 
-365 FDANAN
+365 
-371 GDTVTRMPS
+371 
-380 TQKVPETTTAS
+380 
-391 LPTITPQRTGYDF
+391 
-404 DGWYTQA
+404 GWYTQA

-447 KETNSYDYGSSVSV
+447 KKTDSYDYGSSVSV

-502 DYDIILTAKWTQK
+502 DYDITLTAKWTQK

-561 KLNDRGLPMEPGD
+561 KLNDHGLPTEPGD

-584 EKTAPANQITGN
+584 EKTAPANQVTGN

-727 TYQLGTEFYLICTLP
+727 TYQLGTEFYLICALP

-776 ETDKAITWAVEN
+776 ETDKAIAWAVEN

>member
-1 MHGILQIGIITF
+1 
-13 FCHSLYVV
+13 
-21 FLRHSSMKARKSMK
+21 MK

-53 IGAVAAPT
+53 MGAVAAT
-61 NEIIQGNL
+61 KITQGNL
-69 KYTVNNYTVNDGG
+69 IYRVNADG

-89 ISESTSEKPTHLTIE
+89 TSRKPTQLTILTIG
-104 SSISS
+104 SSISDG
-109 NGKNYTVTEIGNWA
+109 NGKSYTVTKIGMGA
-123 FEEWNTLTEV
+123 FNNARNTLTEV
-133 TLPHTVEIIGFQ
+133 TLPPTLDEIEDS
-145 AFFNCSN
+145 AFFKCSS
-152 LTNVTIPEGV
+152 LTEITIPEGV
-162 RKIGQIAFNGCSQ
+162 TKIGTNAFYGCSQ
-175 LTSITIPGTIEVMT
+175 LTSITIPSTIKNMDA
-189 MAFSG
+189 AFPS
-194 NTALSHVTLTNGIS
+194 NPKLSQVTLTNGIYR
-208 EISSSAFEGCT
+208 ISSSAFKDCT
-219 GLTEVE
+219 GLTEIKVPTSVYE
-225 IPASVNE
+225 ICS
-232 IRQDAFNGCT
+232 DAFNGCT
-242 NLSDVKYNGH
+242 GLTSVTLEKGINIINRNAFKDCTELNDVKYNGY
-252 KTDWD
+252 KTDWE
-257 KVTVK
+257 KVRVNNA
-262 TGNDTLTS
+262 GNDTLTS
-270 KVQYLCDINFDLD
+270 KVRYLCDINFDLN
-283 GGTVN
+283 GGTIN
-288 GSDTMATQTVYSNE
+288 GSGTMDKQTVYSNE
-302 KLGTAKCYQN
+302 KLGTASV
-312 DQTFKIPIAPQ
+312 
-323 KEGYTF
+323 
-329 LGWYQQDATAP
+329 P
-340 TDPAEYVASDNVTF
+340 TTP
-354 TAKWSQIYDVA
+354 
-365 FDANAN
+365 
-371 GDTVTRMPS
+371 
-380 TQKVPETTTAS
+380 
-391 LPTITPQRTGYDF
+391 PQRTGYDF

-417 TFTEAVSSNITLY
+417 TFTEAVSSNIILY

-447 KETNSYDYGSSVSV
+447 KKTNSYDYGSSVSV

-502 DYDIILTAKWTQK
+502 DYDITLTAKWTQK

-524 KFDAATG
+524 KFDAVTG
-531 EVTSNNPQ
+531 EVTSNNTQ

-561 KLNDRGLPMEPGD
+561 KLNDRGLPTEPGD

-584 EKTAPANQITGN
+584 EKTAPANQVTGN
-596 QIKWSYNVPQEEE
+596 QIKWSYNVPQKEE

-623 VNGKDTTI
+623 VNGKDATI

-671 NAVDPKAETI
+671 NAVEPKAETI

-727 TYQLGTEFYLICTLP
+727 TYQLGTEFYLICALP

-750 RGELAE
+750 RGELAA

-776 ETDKAITWAVEN
+776 ETDKAIAWAVEN
-788 DLLKAAKNNGETYE
+788 DLLKAAKSNGETYE

>member
-1 MHGILQIGIITF
+1 MHGILQIGITTF

-21 FLRHSSMKARKSMK
+21 FLRHQSMKAGKSMK

-61 NEIIQGNL
+61 NKITQGNL
-69 KYTVNNYTVNDGG
+69 IYTVNDDGK
-82 ESVTVSG
+82 SVTVSG
-89 ISESTSEKPTHLTIE
+89 TSRNPKQLTIE
-104 SSISS
+104 SSISDKD
-109 NGKNYTVTEIGNWA
+109 NNYTVTEIATWA
-123 FEEWNTLTEV
+123 FYNARNTLTEV
-133 TLPHTVEIIGFQ
+133 TLPNTVDEIGYQ
-145 AFFNCSN
+145 AFFNCSK

-162 RKIGQIAFNGCSQ
+162 KTIGQTAFIGCTQ
-175 LTSITIPGTIEVMT
+175 LTSITIPGTVTKMDS
-189 MAFSG
+189 AFSG
-194 NTALSHVTLTNGIS
+194 STALSQVTLTNGIPK
-208 EISSSAFEGCT
+208 ISSNAFSGCTSLTQVKIPASVDEVCPSAFDGCT
-219 GLTEVE
+219 GLT
-225 IPASVNE
+225 SVTLE
-232 IRQDAFNGCT
+232 KGIRIINTYAFNNCSKLT
-242 NLSDVKYNGH
+242 DVKYNGY
-252 KTDWD
+252 KADWD
-257 KVTVK
+257 KVTVNK
-262 TGNDTLTS
+262 TGNDTLTR
-270 KVQYLCDINFDLD
+270 KVQYLCDINFDLN
-283 GGTVN
+283 GGTIN
-288 GSDTMATQTVYSNE
+288 GSDTMETQTVYSNE
-302 KLGTAKCYQN
+302 KLGTAKCYPNGQPFVVPS
-312 DQTFKIPIAPQ
+312 DPVR
-323 KEGYTF
+323 EGYTF
-329 LGWYQQDATAP
+329 L
-340 TDPAEYVASDNVTF
+340 
-354 TAKWSQIYDVA
+354 
-365 FDANAN
+365 
-371 GDTVTRMPS
+371 
-380 TQKVPETTTAS
+380 
-391 LPTITPQRTGYDF
+391 
-404 DGWYTQA
+404 GWYTQA

-417 TFTEAVSSNITLY
+417 TFTEAVSNNITLY

-502 DYDIILTAKWTQK
+502 DYDITLTAKWTQK

-524 KFDAATG
+524 KFDAVTG
-531 EVTSNNPQ
+531 EVTSNNAK

-561 KLNDRGLPMEPGD
+561 KLNDRGLPTEPGD

-584 EKTAPANQITGN
+584 ENTAPANQVTGH
-596 QIKWSYNVPQEEE
+596 QIKWSYNVPQKEE

-637 TIEKGAT
+637 IIEKGAT

-727 TYQLGTEFYLICTLP
+727 TYQLGTEFYLICALP

-776 ETDKAITWAVEN
+776 ETDKAIAWAVEN

>member
-21 FLRHSSMKARKSMK
+21 FLRHQSMKAGKSMK

-53 IGAVAAPT
+53 IGAVAAAPIKFT
-61 NEIIQGNL
+61 DRNL
-69 KYTVNNYTVNDGG
+69 KYTVNADG

-89 ISESTSEKPTHLTIE
+89 TSGKPKQLTIE
-104 SSISS
+104 SSISDG
-109 NGKNYTVTEIGNWA
+109 NGKTYTVTKIGMGA
-123 FEEWNTLTEV
+123 FNSTLEEV
-133 TLPHTVEIIGFQ
+133 TLPPTLDEIEDS
-145 AFFNCSN
+145 AFFKCSS
-152 LTNVTIPEGV
+152 LTEITIPEGV
-162 RKIGQIAFNGCSQ
+162 TKIGTNAFYGCSQ
-175 LTSITIPGTIEVMT
+175 LTSITIPSTIKNMDT
-189 MAFSG
+189 AFPS
-194 NTALSHVTLTNGIS
+194 NPKLSQVTLTNGIYR
-208 EISSSAFEGCT
+208 ISSSAFKDCT
-219 GLTEVE
+219 GLTEIKIPTSVYE
-225 IPASVNE
+225 ICS
-232 IRQDAFNGCT
+232 DAFNGCT
-242 NLSDVKYNGH
+242 GLTSVTLEKGINIINRNAFKDCTNLNDVKYNGH
-252 KTDWD
+252 KTDWEN
-257 KVTVK
+257 VRVNIA
-262 TGNDTLTS
+262 GNDTLTS
-270 KVQYLCDINFDLD
+270 KVQYLCDINFDLN
-283 GGTVN
+283 GGTIN
-288 GSDTMATQTVYSNE
+288 GSNTVNKQTVYSNE
-302 KLGTAKCYQN
+302 KLGTAKCYPNGQPFVVPS
-312 DQTFKIPIAPQ
+312 DPVR
-323 KEGYTF
+323 EGYTF
-329 LGWYQQDATAP
+329 L
-340 TDPAEYVASDNVTF
+340 
-354 TAKWSQIYDVA
+354 
-365 FDANAN
+365 
-371 GDTVTRMPS
+371 
-380 TQKVPETTTAS
+380 
-391 LPTITPQRTGYDF
+391 
-404 DGWYTQA
+404 GWYTQA

-417 TFTEAVSSNITLY
+417 TFTEAVSSNIILY

-502 DYDIILTAKWTQK
+502 DYDITLTAKWTQK

-531 EVTSNNPQ
+531 EVTSNNAK
-539 VNADDIINRKFYDDK
+539 VNADDIINKKFYDEK
-554 GNEVPGE
+554 GNEVPSE
-561 KLNDRGLPMEPGD
+561 KLNDRGLPTEPGD
-574 YIVKV
+574 YIIKV

-584 EKTAPANQITGN
+584 ENTAPANQVTGN

-727 TYQLGTEFYLICTLP
+727 TYQLGTEFYLICALP

-776 ETDKAITWAVEN
+776 ETDKAIAWAVEN

>member
-1 MHGILQIGIITF
+1 
-13 FCHSLYVV
+13 
-21 FLRHSSMKARKSMK
+21 MK
-35 KRFVSLL
+35 KRFISLL

-53 IGAVAAPT
+53 MGAVAAT
-61 NEIIQGNL
+61 KITKGNL
-69 KYTVNNYTVNDGG
+69 KYIVNADGK
-82 ESVTVSG
+82 SVTVSG
-89 ISESTSEKPTHLTIE
+89 TSENPTQLNIE
-104 SSISS
+104 SSILY
-109 NGKNYTVTEIGNWA
+109 NGTNYTVTKIATWA
-123 FEEWNTLTEV
+123 FNACNTLTEV
-133 TLPHTVEIIGFQ
+133 TLPNTVDEIGYQ
-145 AFFNCSN
+145 AFFKCSN
-152 LTNVTIPEGV
+152 LTKVIIPEGV
-162 RKIGQIAFNGCSQ
+162 TKIGQAAFYGCSQ
-175 LTSITIPGTIEVMT
+175 LTSITIPSTITNMDT
-189 MAFSG
+189 AFSG

-208 EISSSAFEGCT
+208 KISSNAFERCT

-225 IPASVNE
+225 IPASVDQ
-232 IRQDAFNGCT
+232 ICPFAFNGCT
-242 NLSDVKYNGH
+242 NLKRVLLEKNIKTINVNAFKDCTSLSDVKYNGY

-257 KVTVK
+257 KVTVNT

-288 GSDTMATQTVYSNE
+288 GSNTVDKQTVYSNE
-302 KLGTAKCYQN
+302 KLGTAKCYPN
-312 DQTFKIPIAPQ
+312 DQPFVVPTDPVR
-323 KEGYTF
+323 EGYTF
-329 LGWYQQDATAP
+329 L
-340 TDPAEYVASDNVTF
+340 
-354 TAKWSQIYDVA
+354 
-365 FDANAN
+365 
-371 GDTVTRMPS
+371 
-380 TQKVPETTTAS
+380 
-391 LPTITPQRTGYDF
+391 
-404 DGWYTQA
+404 GWYTQA

-447 KETNSYDYGSSVSV
+447 KKTNSYDYGSSVSV

-502 DYDIILTAKWTQK
+502 DYDITLTAKWTQK

-524 KFDAATG
+524 KFDAVTG
-531 EVTSNNPQ
+531 EVTSNNTQ

-554 GNEVPGE
+554 GKEVPGE
-561 KLNDRGLPMEPGD
+561 KLNDRGLPTEPGD

-584 EKTAPANQITGN
+584 ENTAPANQITGN
-596 QIKWSYNVPQEEE
+596 QIKWSYNVPQKEE

-623 VNGKDTTI
+623 VNGKDATI

-671 NAVDPKAETI
+671 NAVEPKAETI

-727 TYQLGTEFYLICTLP
+727 TYQLGTEFYLICALP

-750 RGELAE
+750 RGELAA

-776 ETDKAITWAVEN
+776 ETDKAIAWAVEN
-788 DLLKAAKNNGETYE
+788 DLLKAAKSNGETYE

>member
-1 MHGILQIGIITF
+1 
-13 FCHSLYVV
+13 
-21 FLRHSSMKARKSMK
+21 MK

-53 IGAVAAPT
+53 MGAVAAAPIKFT
-61 NEIIQGNL
+61 DGNL
-69 KYTVNNYTVNDGG
+69 IYRVNADG

-89 ISESTSEKPTHLTIE
+89 TSRKPTQLTIG
-104 SSISS
+104 SSISDG
-109 NGKNYTVTEIGNWA
+109 NGKSYTVTKIGMGA
-123 FEEWNTLTEV
+123 FNNVRNTLTEV
-133 TLPHTVEIIGFQ
+133 TLPPTLDEIEDS
-145 AFFNCSN
+145 AFFQCSS
-152 LTNVTIPEGV
+152 LTEITIPEGV
-162 RKIGQIAFNGCSQ
+162 TKIGTNAFYGCSQ
-175 LTSITIPGTIEVMT
+175 LTSITIPSTIKNMDA
-189 MAFSG
+189 AFPS
-194 NTALSHVTLTNGIS
+194 NPKLSQVTLTNGIYR
-208 EISSSAFEGCT
+208 ISSSAFKDCT
-219 GLTEVE
+219 GLTEIKVPTSVYE
-225 IPASVNE
+225 ICS
-232 IRQDAFNGCT
+232 DAFNGCT
-242 NLSDVKYNGH
+242 GLTSVTLEKGINIINRNAFKDCTELNDVKYNGH
-252 KTDWD
+252 KTDWEN
-257 KVTVK
+257 VRVNIA
-262 TGNDTLTS
+262 GNDTLTS
-270 KVQYLCDINFDLD
+270 KVQYLCDINFDLN
-283 GGTVN
+283 GGTIN
-288 GSDTMATQTVYSNE
+288 GSNTVNKQTVYSNE
-302 KLGTAKCYQN
+302 KLGTAKCYPNGQPFVVPS
-312 DQTFKIPIAPQ
+312 DPVR
-323 KEGYTF
+323 EGYTF
-329 LGWYQQDATAP
+329 L
-340 TDPAEYVASDNVTF
+340 
-354 TAKWSQIYDVA
+354 
-365 FDANAN
+365 
-371 GDTVTRMPS
+371 
-380 TQKVPETTTAS
+380 
-391 LPTITPQRTGYDF
+391 
-404 DGWYTQA
+404 GWYTQA

-417 TFTEAVSSNITLY
+417 TFTEAVSSSIILY

-502 DYDIILTAKWTQK
+502 DYDITLTAKWTQK

-531 EVTSNNPQ
+531 EVTSNNAK

-561 KLNDRGLPMEPGD
+561 KLNDRGLPTEPGD

-584 EKTAPANQITGN
+584 ENTAPANQVTGN

-727 TYQLGTEFYLICTLP
+727 TYQLSTEFYLICALP

-776 ETDKAITWAVEN
+776 ETDKAIAWAVEN

>member
-21 FLRHSSMKARKSMK
+21 FLRHQSMKAGKSMK

-53 IGAVAAPT
+53 IGAVAAAP
-61 NEIIQGNL
+61 IKIGNL
-69 KYTVNNYTVNDGG
+69 KYTVNADR

-89 ISESTSEKPTHLTIE
+89 TSGNPRHLTIE
-104 SSISS
+104 SSISD
-109 NGKNYTVTEIGNWA
+109 NGTNYTVTKIGMGA
-123 FEEWNTLTEV
+123 FNSTLEEV
-133 TLPHTVEIIGFQ
+133 TLPPTLDEIEDS
-145 AFFNCSN
+145 AFFKCSS
-152 LTNVTIPEGV
+152 LTEITIPEGV
-162 RKIGQIAFNGCSQ
+162 TKIGTNAFYGCSQ
-175 LTSITIPGTIEVMT
+175 LTSITIPSTIKNMDT
-189 MAFSG
+189 AFPS
-194 NTALSHVTLTNGIS
+194 NPKLSQVTLTNGIYR
-208 EISSSAFEGCT
+208 ISSSAFKDCT
-219 GLTEVE
+219 GLTEIKIPTSVYE
-225 IPASVNE
+225 ICS
-232 IRQDAFNGCT
+232 DAFNGCT
-242 NLSDVKYNGH
+242 GLTSVTLEKGINIINRNAFKDCTNLNDVKYNGH
-252 KTDWD
+252 KTDWEN
-257 KVTVK
+257 VRVNIA
-262 TGNDTLTS
+262 GNDTLTS
-270 KVQYLCDINFDLD
+270 KVQYLCDINFDLN

-288 GSDTMATQTVYSNE
+288 GSNTVNKQTVYSNE
-302 KLGTAKCYQN
+302 KLGTAKCYPNGQPFVVPS
-312 DQTFKIPIAPQ
+312 DPVRD
-323 KEGYTF
+323 GYTF
-329 LGWYQQDATAP
+329 L
-340 TDPAEYVASDNVTF
+340 
-354 TAKWSQIYDVA
+354 
-365 FDANAN
+365 
-371 GDTVTRMPS
+371 
-380 TQKVPETTTAS
+380 
-391 LPTITPQRTGYDF
+391 
-404 DGWYTQA
+404 GWYTQA

-417 TFTEAVSSNITLY
+417 TFTEAVSSNIILY

-502 DYDIILTAKWTQK
+502 DYDITLTAKWTQK

-531 EVTSNNPQ
+531 EVTSNNSQ

-561 KLNDRGLPMEPGD
+561 KLNDRGLPTEPGD

-584 EKTAPANQITGN
+584 ENTAPANQVTGN

-623 VNGKDTTI
+623 INGKDTTI

-776 ETDKAITWAVEN
+776 ETDKAIAWAVEN

>member
-1 MHGILQIGIITF
+1 
-13 FCHSLYVV
+13 
-21 FLRHSSMKARKSMK
+21 MK

-53 IGAVAAPT
+53 MGAVAAAPIKFT
-61 NEIIQGNL
+61 DGNL
-69 KYTVNNYTVNDGG
+69 IYTVNDDG

-89 ISESTSEKPTHLTIE
+89 KSRTPTHLNIE
-104 SSISS
+104 SSIS
-109 NGKNYTVTEIGNWA
+109 NKGKNYTVTEIGDQVFWGC
-123 FEEWNTLTEV
+123 NTLTEV
-133 TLPHTVEIIGFQ
+133 TLPNTVKIIGYQ
-145 AFFNCSN
+145 AFCKCSN

-162 RKIGQIAFNGCSQ
+162 TKIGQAAFYGCSQ
-175 LTSITIPGTIEVMT
+175 LTSITIPGTVTEMDS
-189 MAFSG
+189 AFSG
-194 NTALSHVTLTNGIS
+194 STALSQVTLTNGIPK
-208 EISSSAFEGCT
+208 ISSHAFERCT
-219 GLTEVE
+219 ELRE
-225 IPASVNE
+225 IKVPISVDE
-232 IRQDAFNGCT
+232 ICSDAFNGCT
-242 NLSDVKYNGH
+242 GLTSVTLEKGINIINSNAFKDCTELNDVKYNGY
-252 KTDWD
+252 KTDWE
-257 KVTVK
+257 KVRVNNA
-262 TGNDTLTS
+262 GNDTLTS
-270 KVQYLCDINFDLD
+270 KVQYLCDINFDLN
-283 GGTVN
+283 GGTIN
-288 GSDTMATQTVYSNE
+288 GSGTMDKQTVYSNE
-302 KLGTAKCYQN
+302 KLGTAN
-312 DQTFKIPIAPQ
+312 V
-323 KEGYTF
+323 
-329 LGWYQQDATAP
+329 P
-340 TDPAEYVASDNVTF
+340 TTP
-354 TAKWSQIYDVA
+354 
-365 FDANAN
+365 
-371 GDTVTRMPS
+371 
-380 TQKVPETTTAS
+380 
-391 LPTITPQRTGYDF
+391 PQRTGYDF

-447 KETNSYDYGSSVSV
+447 KKTNSYDYGSSVSV

-502 DYDIILTAKWTQK
+502 NYDITLTAKWTQK

-524 KFDAATG
+524 KFDAVTG
-531 EVTSNNPQ
+531 EVTSNSTQ

-561 KLNDRGLPMEPGD
+561 KLNDRGLPTEPGD

-584 EKTAPANQITGN
+584 ENTAPANQITGN
-596 QIKWSYNVPQEEE
+596 QIKWSYNVPQKEE

-623 VNGKDTTI
+623 VNGKDATI

-671 NAVDPKAETI
+671 NAVEPKAETI

-727 TYQLGTEFYLICTLP
+727 TYQLGTEFYLICALP
-742 TGTAIPTN
+742 TGTAIPTT

-776 ETDKAITWAVEN
+776 ETDKAIAWAVEN

>member
-21 FLRHSSMKARKSMK
+21 FLRHQSMKAGKSMK

-53 IGAVAAPT
+53 IGAVAAT
-61 NEIIQGNL
+61 KITKGNL
-69 KYTVNNYTVNDGG
+69 KYTVNADG

-89 ISESTSEKPTHLTIE
+89 TSGKPKQLTIE
-104 SSISS
+104 SSISDG
-109 NGKNYTVTEIGNWA
+109 NGKSYTVTKIGMGA
-123 FEEWNTLTEV
+123 FNSTLEEV
-133 TLPHTVEIIGFQ
+133 TLPPTLDEIEDS
-145 AFFNCSN
+145 AFFKCSS
-152 LTNVTIPEGV
+152 LTEITIPEGV
-162 RKIGQIAFNGCSQ
+162 TKIGTNAFYGCSQ
-175 LTSITIPGTIEVMT
+175 LTSITIPSTIKNMDT
-189 MAFSG
+189 AFPS
-194 NTALSHVTLTNGIS
+194 NPKLSQVTLTNGIYR
-208 EISSSAFEGCT
+208 ISSSAFKDCT
-219 GLTEVE
+219 GLTEIKIPTSVYE
-225 IPASVNE
+225 ICS
-232 IRQDAFNGCT
+232 DAFNGCT
-242 NLSDVKYNGH
+242 GLTSVTLEKGINIINRNAFKDCTNLNDVKYNGH
-252 KTDWD
+252 KTDWEN
-257 KVTVK
+257 VRVNIA
-262 TGNDTLTS
+262 GNDTLTS
-270 KVQYLCDINFDLD
+270 KVQYLCDINFDLN
-283 GGTVN
+283 GGTIN
-288 GSDTMATQTVYSNE
+288 GSNTVNKQTVYSNE
-302 KLGTAKCYQN
+302 KLGTAKCYPNGQPFVVPS
-312 DQTFKIPIAPQ
+312 DPVR
-323 KEGYTF
+323 EGYTF
-329 LGWYQQDATAP
+329 L
-340 TDPAEYVASDNVTF
+340 
-354 TAKWSQIYDVA
+354 
-365 FDANAN
+365 
-371 GDTVTRMPS
+371 
-380 TQKVPETTTAS
+380 
-391 LPTITPQRTGYDF
+391 
-404 DGWYTQA
+404 GWYTQA

-417 TFTEAVSSNITLY
+417 TFTEAVSSNIILY

-502 DYDIILTAKWTQK
+502 DYDITLTAKWTQK

-531 EVTSNNPQ
+531 EVTSNSTQ

-561 KLNDRGLPMEPGD
+561 KLNDRGLPTEPGD

-584 EKTAPANQITGN
+584 EKTAPANQVTGN
-596 QIKWSYNVPQEEE
+596 QIKWSYNVPQKEE

-623 VNGKDTTI
+623 VTGKDTTI

-727 TYQLGTEFYLICTLP
+727 TYQLGTEFYLICALP

>member
-21 FLRHSSMKARKSMK
+21 FLRHQSMKAGKSMK

-53 IGAVAAPT
+53 IGAVAAAP
-61 NEIIQGNL
+61 IKIGNL
-69 KYTVNNYTVNDGG
+69 KYTVNADGK
-82 ESVTVSG
+82 SVTVSG
-89 ISESTSEKPTHLTIE
+89 TSRNPKQLTIE
-104 SSISS
+104 SSISDG
-109 NGKNYTVTEIGNWA
+109 NGNSYTVTKIGMGA
-123 FEEWNTLTEV
+123 FNSTLEEV
-133 TLPHTVEIIGFQ
+133 TLPPTLDEIEDS
-145 AFFNCSN
+145 AFFKCSS
-152 LTNVTIPEGV
+152 LTEITIPEGV
-162 RKIGQIAFNGCSQ
+162 TKIGTNAFYGCSQ
-175 LTSITIPGTIEVMT
+175 LTSITIPSTIKNMDT
-189 MAFSG
+189 AFPS
-194 NTALSHVTLTNGIS
+194 NPKLSQVTLTNGIYR
-208 EISSSAFEGCT
+208 ISSSAFKDCT
-219 GLTEVE
+219 GLTEIKIPTSVYE
-225 IPASVNE
+225 ICS
-232 IRQDAFNGCT
+232 DAFNGCT
-242 NLSDVKYNGH
+242 GLTSVTLEKGINIINSNAFKDCTELNDVKYNGY
-252 KTDWD
+252 KTDWE
-257 KVTVK
+257 KVRVNNA
-262 TGNDTLTS
+262 GNDTLTS

-283 GGTVN
+283 GGTIN

-302 KLGTAKCYQN
+302 KLGTAKCYPN
-312 DQTFKIPIAPQ
+312 DQPFVVPTDPVR
-323 KEGYTF
+323 EGYTF
-329 LGWYQQDATAP
+329 LGWY
-340 TDPAEYVASDNVTF
+340 
-354 TAKWSQIYDVA
+354 
-365 FDANAN
+365 
-371 GDTVTRMPS
+371 
-380 TQKVPETTTAS
+380 
-391 LPTITPQRTGYDF
+391 
-404 DGWYTQA
+404 TQA
-411 EGGTKY
+411 EGGIKY

-524 KFDAATG
+524 KFDAVTG
-531 EVTSNNPQ
+531 EVTSNNAK
-539 VNADDIINRKFYDDK
+539 VNADDIINKKFYDDK

-561 KLNDRGLPMEPGD
+561 KLNDRGLPTEPGD

-584 EKTAPANQITGN
+584 ENTAPANQVTGN
-596 QIKWSYNVPQEEE
+596 QIKWSYNVPQKEE

-727 TYQLGTEFYLICTLP
+727 TYQLGTEFYLICALP

-776 ETDKAITWAVEN
+776 ETDKAIAWAVEN

>member
-1 MHGILQIGIITF
+1 
-13 FCHSLYVV
+13 
-21 FLRHSSMKARKSMK
+21 MK

-53 IGAVAAPT
+53 MGAVAAAPIKFT
-61 NEIIQGNL
+61 DGNL
-69 KYTVNNYTVNDGG
+69 KYKVNADGQ
-82 ESVTVSG
+82 SVTVSG
-89 ISESTSEKPTHLTIE
+89 TSGSPTQLTIE
-104 SSISS
+104 SSISYKD
-109 NGKNYTVTEIGNWA
+109 KNYTVTKIAMWA
-123 FEEWNTLTEV
+123 FNKCNSLTEV
-133 TLPHTVEIIGFQ
+133 TIPNTVIEIDYQ
-145 AFFNCSN
+145 AFYYCPN
-152 LTNVTIPEGV
+152 LKKITIHEGV
-162 RKIGQIAFNGCSQ
+162 KTIGQTAFIGCTQ
-175 LTSITIPGTIEVMT
+175 LTSITIPSTITDMDQ
-189 MAFSG
+189 AFSG

-208 EISSSAFEGCT
+208 NISSMAFKGCT
-219 GLTEVE
+219 GLTEIKVPE
-225 IPASVNE
+225 SVGQIGPN
-232 IRQDAFNGCT
+232 AFNGCTNLKRVLLEKNIKTINVNAFKDCT
-242 NLSDVKYNGH
+242 NLSDVKYNGY

-257 KVTVK
+257 KVTVNT

-270 KVQYLCDINFDLD
+270 KVQYLCDINFDLN
-283 GGTVN
+283 GGTIN

-302 KLGTAKCYQN
+302 KLGTAKCYPN
-312 DQTFKIPIAPQ
+312 DQPFVVPTDPVR
-323 KEGYTF
+323 EGYTF
-329 LGWYQQDATAP
+329 L
-340 TDPAEYVASDNVTF
+340 
-354 TAKWSQIYDVA
+354 
-365 FDANAN
+365 
-371 GDTVTRMPS
+371 
-380 TQKVPETTTAS
+380 
-391 LPTITPQRTGYDF
+391 
-404 DGWYTQA
+404 GWYTQA

-447 KETNSYDYGSSVSV
+447 KKTNSYDYGSSVSV

-502 DYDIILTAKWTQK
+502 DYDITLTAKWTQK

-524 KFDAATG
+524 KFDAVTG
-531 EVTSNNPQ
+531 EVTSNNTQ
-539 VNADDIINRKFYDDK
+539 VNAENIINRKFYDDK

-561 KLNDRGLPMEPGD
+561 KLNDRGLPTEPGD

-584 EKTAPANQITGN
+584 ENTAPANQVTGN
-596 QIKWSYNVPQEEE
+596 QIKWSYNVPQKEE

-623 VNGKDTTI
+623 VNGKDATI

-671 NAVDPKAETI
+671 NAVEPKAETI

-727 TYQLGTEFYLICTLP
+727 TYQLGTEFYLICALP

-776 ETDKAITWAVEN
+776 ETDKAIAWAVEN

>member
-1 MHGILQIGIITF
+1 
-13 FCHSLYVV
+13 
-21 FLRHSSMKARKSMK
+21 MK

-69 KYTVNNYTVNDGG
+69 KYTVNNYTVNDDG

-89 ISESTSEKPTHLTIE
+89 TSESTSEKPTQLTIE

-123 FEEWNTLTEV
+123 FKEWNTLTEV
-133 TLPHTVEIIGFQ
+133 TLPNTVEIIGFH

-152 LTNVTIPEGV
+152 LTKVIIPEGV
-162 RKIGQIAFNGCSQ
+162 RKIGQNAFNGCSQ
-175 LTSITIPGTIEVMT
+175 LTSITIPSTIENMNT
-189 MAFSG
+189 AFSG

-208 EISSSAFEGCT
+208 EISYSAFEGCT

-225 IPASVNE
+225 IPSSVNK

-257 KVTVK
+257 KVTVE

-270 KVQYLCDINFDLD
+270 KVQYLCDINFDLN
-283 GGTVN
+283 GGTIN

-302 KLGTAKCYQN
+302 KLGTASV
-312 DQTFKIPIAPQ
+312 
-323 KEGYTF
+323 
-329 LGWYQQDATAP
+329 P
-340 TDPAEYVASDNVTF
+340 TT
-354 TAKWSQIYDVA
+354 
-365 FDANAN
+365 
-371 GDTVTRMPS
+371 
-380 TQKVPETTTAS
+380 
-391 LPTITPQRTGYDF
+391 TPQRTGYDF

-417 TFTEAVSSNITLY
+417 TFTEAVSSNIILY

-447 KETNSYDYGSSVSV
+447 KKTNSYDYGSSVSV

-502 DYDIILTAKWTQK
+502 DYDITLTAKWTQK

-524 KFDAATG
+524 KFDAVTG
-531 EVTSNNPQ
+531 EVTSNNTQ

-561 KLNDRGLPMEPGD
+561 KLNDRGLPTEPGD

-584 EKTAPANQITGN
+584 ENTAPVNQITGN
-596 QIKWSYNVPQEEE
+596 QIKWSYNVPQKEE
-609 KVTYTLSLLGGIAK
+609 KVTYTLSLVGGIAK
-623 VNGKDTTI
+623 VNGKDATI

-671 NAVDPKAETI
+671 NAVEPKAETI

-727 TYQLGTEFYLICTLP
+727 TYQLGTEFYLICALP

-776 ETDKAITWAVEN
+776 ETDKSIAWAVEN

>member
-1 MHGILQIGIITF
+1 
-13 FCHSLYVV
+13 
-21 FLRHSSMKARKSMK
+21 MK

-53 IGAVAAPT
+53 MGAVAAAPIKFT
-61 NEIIQGNL
+61 DGNL
-69 KYTVNNYTVNDGG
+69 KYKVNADGQ
-82 ESVTVSG
+82 SVTVSG
-89 ISESTSEKPTHLTIE
+89 TSGSPTQLTIE
-104 SSISS
+104 SSISYKD
-109 NGKNYTVTEIGNWA
+109 KNYTVTKIAMWA
-123 FEEWNTLTEV
+123 FNKCNSLTEV
-133 TLPHTVEIIGFQ
+133 TIPNTVIEIDYQ
-145 AFFNCSN
+145 AFYYCPN
-152 LTNVTIPEGV
+152 LKKVTIHEGV
-162 RKIGQIAFNGCSQ
+162 KTIGQTAFIGCTQ
-175 LTSITIPGTIEVMT
+175 LTSITIPSTITDMDQ
-189 MAFSG
+189 AFSG

-208 EISSSAFEGCT
+208 NISSMAFKGCT
-219 GLTEVE
+219 GLTEIKVPE
-225 IPASVNE
+225 SVGQIGPN
-232 IRQDAFNGCT
+232 AFNGCTNLKRVLLEKNIKTINVNAFKDCT

-252 KTDWD
+252 KKDWD
-257 KVTVK
+257 NVTVNNA
-262 TGNDTLTS
+262 GNDTLTS
-270 KVQYLCDINFDLD
+270 KVQYLCDINFDLN
-283 GGTVN
+283 GGTIN

-302 KLGTAKCYQN
+302 KLGTAS
-312 DQTFKIPIAPQ
+312 
-323 KEGYTF
+323 
-329 LGWYQQDATAP
+329 
-340 TDPAEYVASDNVTF
+340 V
-354 TAKWSQIYDVA
+354 
-365 FDANAN
+365 
-371 GDTVTRMPS
+371 
-380 TQKVPETTTAS
+380 
-391 LPTITPQRTGYDF
+391 PTITPQRTGYDF

-417 TFTEAVSSNITLY
+417 TFTEAVSSNIILY

-435 HSHTVTLENDEN
+435 HSHTVTLKNDEN

-502 DYDIILTAKWTQK
+502 DYDITLTAKWTQK

-524 KFDAATG
+524 KFDAVTG
-531 EVTSNNPQ
+531 EVTSNNTQ

-561 KLNDRGLPMEPGD
+561 KLNDRGLPTEPGD

-584 EKTAPANQITGN
+584 ENTAPANQITGN
-596 QIKWSYNVPQEEE
+596 QIKWSYNVPQKEE

-623 VNGKDTTI
+623 VNGKDATI

-671 NAVDPKAETI
+671 SAVEPKAETI

-727 TYQLGTEFYLICTLP
+727 TYQLGTEFYLICALP

-776 ETDKAITWAVEN
+776 ETDKAIAWAVEN

>member
-1 MHGILQIGIITF
+1 
-13 FCHSLYVV
+13 
-21 FLRHSSMKARKSMK
+21 MK

-53 IGAVAAPT
+53 MGAVAAAPNKIT
-61 NEIIQGNL
+61 KGDLI
-69 KYTVNNYTVNDGG
+69 YTVNADG

-89 ISESTSEKPTHLTIE
+89 TSRKPTQLTIG
-104 SSISS
+104 SSISDG
-109 NGKNYTVTEIGNWA
+109 NGKSYTVTKIGMGA
-123 FEEWNTLTEV
+123 FNNVRNTLTEV
-133 TLPHTVEIIGFQ
+133 TLPPTLDEIEDS
-145 AFFNCSN
+145 AFFKCSS
-152 LTNVTIPEGV
+152 LTEITIPEGV
-162 RKIGQIAFNGCSQ
+162 TKIGTNAFYGCSQ
-175 LTSITIPGTIEVMT
+175 LTSITIPSTIKNMDA
-189 MAFSG
+189 AFPS
-194 NTALSHVTLTNGIS
+194 NPKLSQVTLTNGIYR
-208 EISSSAFEGCT
+208 ISSSAFKDCT
-219 GLTEVE
+219 GLTEIKVPTSVYE
-225 IPASVNE
+225 ICS
-232 IRQDAFNGCT
+232 DAFNGCT
-242 NLSDVKYNGH
+242 GLTSVTLEKGINIINRNAFKDCTELNDVKYNGY

-257 KVTVK
+257 KVRVNK

-270 KVQYLCDINFDLD
+270 KVQYLCDINFDLN
-283 GGTVN
+283 GGTIN
-288 GSDTMATQTVYSNE
+288 GSNTVNKQTVYSKD
-302 KLGTAKCYQN
+302 KLVTAKCYPN
-312 DQTFKIPIAPQ
+312 DQTFVVPSDPVR
-323 KEGYTF
+323 EGYTF
-329 LGWYQQDATAP
+329 L
-340 TDPAEYVASDNVTF
+340 
-354 TAKWSQIYDVA
+354 
-365 FDANAN
+365 
-371 GDTVTRMPS
+371 
-380 TQKVPETTTAS
+380 
-391 LPTITPQRTGYDF
+391 
-404 DGWYTQA
+404 GWYTQA

-417 TFTEAVSSNITLY
+417 TFTEAVSSNIILY

-502 DYDIILTAKWTQK
+502 DYDITLTAKWTQK

-524 KFDAATG
+524 KFDAVTG
-531 EVTSNNPQ
+531 EVTSNNTQ

-561 KLNDRGLPMEPGD
+561 KLNDRGLPTEPGD

-584 EKTAPANQITGN
+584 ENTAPANQVTGN
-596 QIKWSYNVPQEEE
+596 QIKWSYNVPQKEE

-623 VNGKDTTI
+623 VNGKDATI

-671 NAVDPKAETI
+671 SAVEPKAETI

-727 TYQLGTEFYLICTLP
+727 TYQLGTEFYLICALP

-776 ETDKAITWAVEN
+776 ETDKAIAWAVEN

>member
-1 MHGILQIGIITF
+1 MDT
-13 FCHSLYVV
+13 
-21 FLRHSSMKARKSMK
+21 
-35 KRFVSLL
+35 
-42 VALSITLTFLP
+42 
-53 IGAVAAPT
+53 
-61 NEIIQGNL
+61 
-69 KYTVNNYTVNDGG
+69 
-82 ESVTVSG
+82 
-89 ISESTSEKPTHLTIE
+89 
-104 SSISS
+104 
-109 NGKNYTVTEIGNWA
+109 
-123 FEEWNTLTEV
+123 
-133 TLPHTVEIIGFQ
+133 
-145 AFFNCSN
+145 
-152 LTNVTIPEGV
+152 
-162 RKIGQIAFNGCSQ
+162 
-175 LTSITIPGTIEVMT
+175 
-189 MAFSG
+189 AFSG

-208 EISSSAFEGCT
+208 KISSNAFERCT

-225 IPASVNE
+225 IPASVDQ
-232 IRQDAFNGCT
+232 ICPFAFNGCTNLKRVLLEKNIKTINVNAFKDCT
-242 NLSDVKYNGH
+242 NLSDVKYNGY

-257 KVTVK
+257 KVTVNT

-270 KVQYLCDINFDLD
+270 KVQYLCDINFDLN
-283 GGTVN
+283 GGTIN
-288 GSDTMATQTVYSNE
+288 GSGTMDKQTVYSNE
-302 KLGTAKCYQN
+302 KLGTAN
-312 DQTFKIPIAPQ
+312 V
-323 KEGYTF
+323 
-329 LGWYQQDATAP
+329 P
-340 TDPAEYVASDNVTF
+340 TTP
-354 TAKWSQIYDVA
+354 
-365 FDANAN
+365 
-371 GDTVTRMPS
+371 
-380 TQKVPETTTAS
+380 
-391 LPTITPQRTGYDF
+391 PQRTGYDF

-417 TFTEAVSSNITLY
+417 TFTEAVSSNIILY

-435 HSHTVTLENDEN
+435 HSHTVTLKNDEN

-502 DYDIILTAKWTQK
+502 DYDITLTAKWTQK

-524 KFDAATG
+524 KFDAVTG
-531 EVTSNNPQ
+531 EVTSNNTQ

-561 KLNDRGLPMEPGD
+561 KLNDRGLPTEPGD

-596 QIKWSYNVPQEEE
+596 QIKWSYNVPQKEE

-623 VNGKDTTI
+623 VNGKDATI

-671 NAVDPKAETI
+671 SAVEPKAETI

-727 TYQLGTEFYLICTLP
+727 TYQLGTEFYLICALP
-742 TGTAIPTN
+742 TGTAIPTT

-776 ETDKAITWAVEN
+776 ETDKAIAWAVEN

>member
-1 MHGILQIGIITF
+1 
-13 FCHSLYVV
+13 
-21 FLRHSSMKARKSMK
+21 MK

-53 IGAVAAPT
+53 MGAVAAAPIKFT
-61 NEIIQGNL
+61 DGNL
-69 KYTVNNYTVNDGG
+69 IYTVNDDG

-89 ISESTSEKPTHLTIE
+89 KSRTPTHLNIE
-104 SSISS
+104 SSIS
-109 NGKNYTVTEIGNWA
+109 NKGKNYTVTEIGDQVFWGC
-123 FEEWNTLTEV
+123 NTLTEV
-133 TLPHTVEIIGFQ
+133 TLPNTVKIIGYQ
-145 AFFNCSN
+145 AFCKCSN
-152 LTNVTIPEGV
+152 LTKVIIPEGV
-162 RKIGQIAFNGCSQ
+162 KKIGQAAFYGCSQ
-175 LTSITIPGTIEVMT
+175 LTSITIPSTITNMDT
-189 MAFSG
+189 AFSG

-208 EISSSAFEGCT
+208 KISSNAFERCT

-225 IPASVNE
+225 IPASVDQ
-232 IRQDAFNGCT
+232 ICPFAFNGCTSLKSVLLEKNIKTINVNAFKDCT
-242 NLSDVKYNGH
+242 NLSDVKYNGY

-257 KVTVK
+257 RVTVNT

-270 KVQYLCDINFDLD
+270 KVQYLCDITFDLN
-283 GGTVN
+283 GGTIN
-288 GSDTMATQTVYSNE
+288 GSGTMDKQTVYSNE
-302 KLGTAKCYQN
+302 KLGTASV
-312 DQTFKIPIAPQ
+312 
-323 KEGYTF
+323 
-329 LGWYQQDATAP
+329 P
-340 TDPAEYVASDNVTF
+340 TTP
-354 TAKWSQIYDVA
+354 
-365 FDANAN
+365 
-371 GDTVTRMPS
+371 
-380 TQKVPETTTAS
+380 
-391 LPTITPQRTGYDF
+391 PQRTGYTF
-404 DGWYTQA
+404 LGWYTQA

-447 KETNSYDYGSSVSV
+447 KKTNSYDYGSSVSV

-502 DYDIILTAKWTQK
+502 DYDITLTAKWTQK

-524 KFDAATG
+524 KFDAVTG
-531 EVTSNNPQ
+531 EVTSNNTQ

-561 KLNDRGLPMEPGD
+561 KLNDRGLPTEPGD

-584 EKTAPANQITGN
+584 ENTAPANQITGN
-596 QIKWSYNVPQEEE
+596 QIKWSYNVPQKEE

-623 VNGKDTTI
+623 VNGKDATI

-671 NAVDPKAETI
+671 NAVEPKAETI

-727 TYQLGTEFYLICTLP
+727 TYQLGTEFYLICALP

-776 ETDKAITWAVEN
+776 ETDKAIAWAVEN

>member
-1 MHGILQIGIITF
+1 
-13 FCHSLYVV
+13 
-21 FLRHSSMKARKSMK
+21 MK

-53 IGAVAAPT
+53 IGAVAAT
-61 NEIIQGNL
+61 KITKENL
-69 KYTVNNYTVNDGG
+69 KYTVNADGK
-82 ESVTVSG
+82 SVTVSG
-89 ISESTSEKPTHLTIE
+89 TSRNPKQLTIE
-104 SSISS
+104 SSISDG
-109 NGKNYTVTEIGNWA
+109 NGKSYTVTKIGMGA
-123 FEEWNTLTEV
+123 FNNVRNTLTEV
-133 TLPHTVEIIGFQ
+133 TLPPTLDEIEDS
-145 AFFNCSN
+145 AFFKCSS
-152 LTNVTIPEGV
+152 LTEITIPEGV
-162 RKIGQIAFNGCSQ
+162 TKIGTNAFYGCSQ
-175 LTSITIPGTIEVMT
+175 LTSITIPSTIKNMDT
-189 MAFSG
+189 AFPS
-194 NTALSHVTLTNGIS
+194 NPKLSQVTLTNGIYR
-208 EISSSAFEGCT
+208 ISSSAFKDCT
-219 GLTEVE
+219 GLTEIKIPTSVYE
-225 IPASVNE
+225 ICS
-232 IRQDAFNGCT
+232 DAFNGCT
-242 NLSDVKYNGH
+242 GLTSVTLEKGINIINRNAFKDCTKLNDVKYNGH
-252 KTDWD
+252 KTDWEN
-257 KVTVK
+257 VRVNIA
-262 TGNDTLTS
+262 GNDTLTS
-270 KVQYLCDINFDLD
+270 KVQYLCDINFDLN
-283 GGTVN
+283 GGTIN
-288 GSDTMATQTVYSNE
+288 GSSTMATQTVYSNE
-302 KLGTAKCYQN
+302 KLGTAKCYPNGQPFVVPS
-312 DQTFKIPIAPQ
+312 DPVR
-323 KEGYTF
+323 EGYTF
-329 LGWYQQDATAP
+329 L
-340 TDPAEYVASDNVTF
+340 
-354 TAKWSQIYDVA
+354 
-365 FDANAN
+365 
-371 GDTVTRMPS
+371 
-380 TQKVPETTTAS
+380 
-391 LPTITPQRTGYDF
+391 
-404 DGWYTQA
+404 GWYTQA

-447 KETNSYDYGSSVSV
+447 KKTNSYDYGSSVSV

-502 DYDIILTAKWTQK
+502 DYDITLTAKWTQK

-531 EVTSNNPQ
+531 EVTSNNAKF
-539 VNADDIINRKFYDDK
+539 NADDIINRKFYDDK

-561 KLNDRGLPMEPGD
+561 KLNDRGLPTEPGD

-584 EKTAPANQITGN
+584 ENTAPANQITGN
-596 QIKWSYNVPQEEE
+596 QIKWSYKVPQKEE

-727 TYQLGTEFYLICTLP
+727 TYQLGTEFYLICALP

-776 ETDKAITWAVEN
+776 ETDKAIAWAVEN

>member
-1 MHGILQIGIITF
+1 
-13 FCHSLYVV
+13 
-21 FLRHSSMKARKSMK
+21 MK

-53 IGAVAAPT
+53 MGAVAAPT

-69 KYTVNNYTVNDGG
+69 KYTVNNYTVNDDG

-89 ISESTSEKPTHLTIE
+89 TSESTSEKPTQLNIE

-123 FEEWNTLTEV
+123 FKEWNTLTEV
-133 TLPHTVEIIGFQ
+133 TLPNTVEIIGFQ
-145 AFFNCSN
+145 AFFKCSN
-152 LTNVTIPEGV
+152 LTKVIIPEGV
-162 RKIGQIAFNGCSQ
+162 RKIGQNAFNGCSQ
-175 LTSITIPGTIEVMT
+175 LTSITIPSTIENMNT
-189 MAFSG
+189 AFSG

-208 EISSSAFEGCT
+208 EISYSAFEGCT

-225 IPASVNE
+225 IPSSVNK

-242 NLSDVKYNGH
+242 NLNDVKYNGH

-257 KVTVK
+257 KVTVE

-270 KVQYLCDINFDLD
+270 KVQYLCDINFDLN
-283 GGTVN
+283 GGTIN
-288 GSDTMATQTVYSNE
+288 GSGTMDKQTVYSNE
-302 KLGTAKCYQN
+302 KLGTAS
-312 DQTFKIPIAPQ
+312 
-323 KEGYTF
+323 
-329 LGWYQQDATAP
+329 
-340 TDPAEYVASDNVTF
+340 V
-354 TAKWSQIYDVA
+354 
-365 FDANAN
+365 
-371 GDTVTRMPS
+371 
-380 TQKVPETTTAS
+380 
-391 LPTITPQRTGYDF
+391 PTITPQRTGYDF

-417 TFTEAVSSNITLY
+417 TFTEAVSSNIILY

-502 DYDIILTAKWTQK
+502 DYDITLTAKWTQK

-524 KFDAATG
+524 KFDAVTG
-531 EVTSNNPQ
+531 EVTSNNTQ

-561 KLNDRGLPMEPGD
+561 KLNDRGLPTEPGD

-584 EKTAPANQITGN
+584 ENTAPANQITGN
-596 QIKWSYNVPQEEE
+596 QIKWSYNVPQKEE

-623 VNGKDTTI
+623 VNGKDATI

-671 NAVDPKAETI
+671 NAVEPKAETI

-727 TYQLGTEFYLICTLP
+727 TYQLGTEFYLICALP

-776 ETDKAITWAVEN
+776 ETDKAIAWAVEN

>member
-1 MHGILQIGIITF
+1 
-13 FCHSLYVV
+13 
-21 FLRHSSMKARKSMK
+21 MK

-53 IGAVAAPT
+53 IGAVAAAP
-61 NEIIQGNL
+61 IKIGNL
-69 KYTVNNYTVNDGG
+69 KYTVNADGK
-82 ESVTVSG
+82 SVTVSG
-89 ISESTSEKPTHLTIE
+89 TSRNPKQLTIE
-104 SSISS
+104 SSISDG
-109 NGKNYTVTEIGNWA
+109 NGKSYTVTKIGMGA
-123 FEEWNTLTEV
+123 FNSTLEEV
-133 TLPHTVEIIGFQ
+133 TLPPTLDEIEDS
-145 AFFNCSN
+145 AFFKCSS
-152 LTNVTIPEGV
+152 LTEITIPEGV
-162 RKIGQIAFNGCSQ
+162 TKIGTNAFYGCSQ
-175 LTSITIPGTIEVMT
+175 LTSITIPSTIKNMDT
-189 MAFSG
+189 AFPS
-194 NTALSHVTLTNGIS
+194 NPKLSQVTLTNGIYR
-208 EISSSAFEGCT
+208 ISSSAFKDCT
-219 GLTEVE
+219 GLTEIKIPTSVYE
-225 IPASVNE
+225 ICS
-232 IRQDAFNGCT
+232 DAFNGCT
-242 NLSDVKYNGH
+242 GLTSVTLEKGINIINRNAFKDCTKLNDVKYNGH
-252 KTDWD
+252 KTDWEN
-257 KVTVK
+257 VRVNIA
-262 TGNDTLTS
+262 GNDTLTS
-270 KVQYLCDINFDLD
+270 RVQYLCDINFELN
-283 GGTVN
+283 GGTIN
-288 GSDTMATQTVYSNE
+288 GSSTMATQTVYSNE
-302 KLGTAKCYQN
+302 KLGTAKCYPNGQPFVVPS
-312 DQTFKIPIAPQ
+312 DPVR
-323 KEGYTF
+323 EGYTF
-329 LGWYQQDATAP
+329 L
-340 TDPAEYVASDNVTF
+340 
-354 TAKWSQIYDVA
+354 
-365 FDANAN
+365 
-371 GDTVTRMPS
+371 
-380 TQKVPETTTAS
+380 
-391 LPTITPQRTGYDF
+391 
-404 DGWYTQA
+404 GWYTQA

-447 KETNSYDYGSSVSV
+447 KKTNSYDYGSSVSV

-502 DYDIILTAKWTQK
+502 DYDITLTAKWTQK

-524 KFDAATG
+524 KFDAVTG
-531 EVTSNNPQ
+531 EVTSNTANI
-539 VNADDIINRKFYDDK
+539 NADDIINKKFYDEK
-554 GNEVPGE
+554 GNEVPSE
-561 KLNDRGLPMEPGD
+561 KLNDRGLPTEPGD

-584 EKTAPANQITGN
+584 ENTAPANQVTGN
-596 QIKWSYNVPQEEE
+596 QIKWSYNVPQKEE

-727 TYQLGTEFYLICTLP
+727 TYQLGTEFYLICALP

-776 ETDKAITWAVEN
+776 ETDKAIAWAVEN

>member
-1 MHGILQIGIITF
+1 
-13 FCHSLYVV
+13 
-21 FLRHSSMKARKSMK
+21 MK

-53 IGAVAAPT
+53 MGAVAAT
-61 NEIIQGNL
+61 KITKGNL
-69 KYTVNNYTVNDGG
+69 KYIVNADGQ
-82 ESVTVSG
+82 SVTVSG
-89 ISESTSEKPTHLTIE
+89 TSGSPTQLTIE
-104 SSISS
+104 SSISDG
-109 NGKNYTVTEIGNWA
+109 NGKSYTVTKIGMGA
-123 FEEWNTLTEV
+123 FNNVRNTLTEV
-133 TLPHTVEIIGFQ
+133 TLPPTLDEIEDS
-145 AFFNCSN
+145 AFFKCSS
-152 LTNVTIPEGV
+152 LTEITIPEGV
-162 RKIGQIAFNGCSQ
+162 TKIGTNAFYGCSQ
-175 LTSITIPGTIEVMT
+175 LTSITIPSTIKNMDA
-189 MAFSG
+189 AFPS
-194 NTALSHVTLTNGIS
+194 NPKLSQVTLTNGIYR
-208 EISSSAFEGCT
+208 ISSSAFKDCT
-219 GLTEVE
+219 GLTEIKVPTSVYE
-225 IPASVNE
+225 ICS
-232 IRQDAFNGCT
+232 DAFNGCT
-242 NLSDVKYNGH
+242 GLTSVTLEKGINIINRNAFKDCTELNDVKYNGY
-252 KTDWD
+252 KTDWE
-257 KVTVK
+257 KVRVNNA
-262 TGNDTLTS
+262 GNDTLTS
-270 KVQYLCDINFDLD
+270 KVRYLCDINFDLN
-283 GGTVN
+283 GGTIN
-288 GSDTMATQTVYSNE
+288 GSGTMDKQTVYSNE
-302 KLGTAKCYQN
+302 KLGTASV
-312 DQTFKIPIAPQ
+312 
-323 KEGYTF
+323 
-329 LGWYQQDATAP
+329 P
-340 TDPAEYVASDNVTF
+340 TTP
-354 TAKWSQIYDVA
+354 
-365 FDANAN
+365 
-371 GDTVTRMPS
+371 
-380 TQKVPETTTAS
+380 
-391 LPTITPQRTGYDF
+391 PQRTGYDF

-417 TFTEAVSSNITLY
+417 TFTEAVSSNIILY

-435 HSHTVTLENDEN
+435 HSHTVILENDEN
-447 KETNSYDYGSSVSV
+447 KKTNSYDYGSSVSV

-502 DYDIILTAKWTQK
+502 DYDITLTAKWTQK

-524 KFDAATG
+524 KFDAVTG
-531 EVTSNNPQ
+531 EVTSNNTQ

-554 GNEVPGE
+554 GNEVSGE
-561 KLNDRGLPMEPGD
+561 KLNDRGLPTEPGD

-584 EKTAPANQITGN
+584 ENTAPANQVTGN
-596 QIKWSYNVPQEEE
+596 QIKWSYNVPQKEE

-623 VNGKDTTI
+623 VNGKDATI

-671 NAVDPKAETI
+671 NAVEPKAETI

-727 TYQLGTEFYLICTLP
+727 TYQLGTEFYLICALP

-756 LVWNNAGKPEPAAVL
+756 LVWNNAGKPKPAAVL

-776 ETDKAITWAVEN
+776 ETDKAIAWAVEN

>member
-1 MHGILQIGIITF
+1 
-13 FCHSLYVV
+13 
-21 FLRHSSMKARKSMK
+21 MK

-53 IGAVAAPT
+53 IGAVAAAPIKFT
-61 NEIIQGNL
+61 DGNL
-69 KYTVNNYTVNDGG
+69 RYTVNADGK
-82 ESVTVSG
+82 SVTVSG
-89 ISESTSEKPTHLTIE
+89 TSENPTQLNIE
-104 SSISS
+104 SSILY
-109 NGKNYTVTEIGNWA
+109 NGTNYTVTKIATWA
-123 FEEWNTLTEV
+123 FNKCKSLTEV
-133 TLPHTVEIIGFQ
+133 TIPNTVIEIDYQ
-145 AFFNCSN
+145 AFYYCPN
-152 LTNVTIPEGV
+152 LKKVTIYEGV
-162 RKIGQIAFNGCSQ
+162 KTIGQTAFIGCTQ
-175 LTSITIPGTIEVMT
+175 LTSITIPSTITDMDQ
-189 MAFSG
+189 AFSG

-208 EISSSAFEGCT
+208 NISNMAFKGCT
-219 GLTEVE
+219 GLTEIKVPISVE
-225 IPASVNE
+225 QICPG
-232 IRQDAFNGCT
+232 AFNGCTNLKRVLLEKNIKTINVNAFKDCT
-242 NLSDVKYNGH
+242 NLSDVKYNGY

-257 KVTVK
+257 KVTVNT

-288 GSDTMATQTVYSNE
+288 GSNTVDKQTVYSNE
-302 KLGTAKCYQN
+302 KLGTAS
-312 DQTFKIPIAPQ
+312 
-323 KEGYTF
+323 
-329 LGWYQQDATAP
+329 
-340 TDPAEYVASDNVTF
+340 V
-354 TAKWSQIYDVA
+354 
-365 FDANAN
+365 
-371 GDTVTRMPS
+371 
-380 TQKVPETTTAS
+380 
-391 LPTITPQRTGYDF
+391 PTITPQRTGYDF

-417 TFTEAVSSNITLY
+417 TFTEAVSNNIILY

-502 DYDIILTAKWTQK
+502 DYDITLTAKWTQK

-524 KFDAATG
+524 KFDAVTG
-531 EVTSNNPQ
+531 EVTSNNTQ

-561 KLNDRGLPMEPGD
+561 KLNDRGLPTEPGD

-584 EKTAPANQITGN
+584 ENTAPANQVTGN
-596 QIKWSYNVPQEEE
+596 QIKWSYNVPQKEE

-623 VNGKDTTI
+623 VNGKDATI

-671 NAVDPKAETI
+671 NAVEPKAETI

-727 TYQLGTEFYLICTLP
+727 TYQLGTEFYLICALP

-750 RGELAE
+750 RGELAA

-776 ETDKAITWAVEN
+776 ETDKAIAWAVEN

>member
-1 MHGILQIGIITF
+1 
-13 FCHSLYVV
+13 
-21 FLRHSSMKARKSMK
+21 MK

-53 IGAVAAPT
+53 IGAVAAPPNKIT
-61 NEIIQGNL
+61 KGDLI
-69 KYTVNNYTVNDGG
+69 YTVNADGQ
-82 ESVTVSG
+82 SVTVFGTSG
-89 ISESTSEKPTHLTIE
+89 SPTHLTIE
-104 SSISS
+104 SSISDKD
-109 NGKNYTVTEIGNWA
+109 KNYTVTEIATWA
-123 FEEWNTLTEV
+123 FYNARNTLTEV
-133 TLPHTVEIIGFQ
+133 TLPNTVDEIGYQ
-145 AFFNCSN
+145 AFFNCSK

-162 RKIGQIAFNGCSQ
+162 KTIGQTAFIGCTQ
-175 LTSITIPGTIEVMT
+175 LTSITIPSTITDMDQ
-189 MAFSG
+189 AFSG

-208 EISSSAFEGCT
+208 NISNMAFNGCT
-219 GLTEVE
+219 GLTEIKVP
-225 IPASVNE
+225 ISVVQ
-232 IRQDAFNGCT
+232 ICPGAFNGCT
-242 NLSDVKYNGH
+242 NLKRVLLEKNIKKININAFKDCTELNDVKYNGY

-257 KVTVK
+257 KVTVNK
-262 TGNDTLTS
+262 TGNDTLTR
-270 KVQYLCDINFDLD
+270 KVQYLCDINFDLN
-283 GGTVN
+283 GGTIN

-302 KLGTAKCYQN
+302 ELGTAKCYPN
-312 DQTFKIPIAPQ
+312 DQPFVVPTDPVR
-323 KEGYTF
+323 EGYTF
-329 LGWYQQDATAP
+329 L
-340 TDPAEYVASDNVTF
+340 
-354 TAKWSQIYDVA
+354 
-365 FDANAN
+365 
-371 GDTVTRMPS
+371 
-380 TQKVPETTTAS
+380 
-391 LPTITPQRTGYDF
+391 
-404 DGWYTQA
+404 GWYTQA

-417 TFTEAVSSNITLY
+417 TFTEAVSSNIILY

-447 KETNSYDYGSSVSV
+447 KKTNSYDYGSSVSV

-502 DYDIILTAKWTQK
+502 DYDITLTAKWTQK

-524 KFDAATG
+524 KFDAVTG
-531 EVTSNNPQ
+531 EVTSNSTQ

-561 KLNDRGLPMEPGD
+561 KLNDRGLPTEPGD

-584 EKTAPANQITGN
+584 ENTAPANQVTGN
-596 QIKWSYNVPQEEE
+596 QIKWSYNVPQKEE

-727 TYQLGTEFYLICTLP
+727 TYQLGTEFYLICALP

-776 ETDKAITWAVEN
+776 ETDKAIAWAVEN
-788 DLLKAAKNNGETYE
+788 DLLKAAKNNGETYK